1 MLTAADGTD
10 LAYGNTA
17 PYGKQHPSY
26 VQQRLNTRLG
36 ESSKMKQLEI
46 GNDVVYGKVSEAP
59 TTPMKAIKNV
69 DERLLEKLSL
79 LEKGSNKKD
88 MEDYVSNLWAIMKSN
103 SNGQQR

>member
-26 VQQRLNTRLG
+26 VQQQVNTRLG
-36 ESSKMKQLEI
+36 DSSTMKQLEV

-59 TTPMKAIKNV
+59 TTPIKAIEKV
-69 DERLLEKLSL
+69 DERLLKKLSL
-79 LEKGSNKKD
+79 LEQGSNKKN

-103 SNGQQR
+103 NNGQKR

>member
-26 VQQRLNTRLG
+26 VQQRMNTRLG
-36 ESSKMKQLEI
+36 DSGTMKQLEV
-46 GNDVVYGKVSEAP
+46 GNDVVYGKVSETP
-59 TTPMKAIKNV
+59 TTPIKAIEKV

-79 LEKGSNKKD
+79 LEQGSNKKN

-103 SNGQQR
+103 NNGRQR